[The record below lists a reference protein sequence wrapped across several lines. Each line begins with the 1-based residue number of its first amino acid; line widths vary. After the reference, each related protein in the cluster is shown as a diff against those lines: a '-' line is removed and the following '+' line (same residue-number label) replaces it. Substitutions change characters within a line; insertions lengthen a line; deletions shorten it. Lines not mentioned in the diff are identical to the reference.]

1 MRSTSSLLVVAAAVK
16 CSGVSFISVLV
27 EATADGAA
35 DDGDQQRQ
43 EGEEEE
49 EDDDD
54 DDDDKSVSSLQSSQ
68 RAASQDSGIKSVF
81 SFTVLNMPV
90 LPFVP
95 RGPIHRVA
103 RNDGMV

>member
-1 MRSTSSLLVVAAAVK
+1 MFGCLF
-16 CSGVSFISVLV
+16 FISVLV

-49 EDDDD
+49 EEDDDDD